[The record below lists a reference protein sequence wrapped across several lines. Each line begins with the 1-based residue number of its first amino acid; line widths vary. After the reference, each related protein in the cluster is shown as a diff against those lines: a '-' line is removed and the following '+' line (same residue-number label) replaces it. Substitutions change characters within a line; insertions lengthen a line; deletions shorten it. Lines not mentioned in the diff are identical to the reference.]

1 LLQGGHA
8 KRRPQ
13 IDITG
18 LLVDDAALV
27 HPTRLAFLMNWWG
40 GAMSSIDKVQV
51 RHEIPKAKERARTN
65 PLARVFDEFIDFCQS
80 RSLFMLHYCTGCG
93 AVELPPAMT
102 SRFDM
107 ERLGIQ
113 PMVTPRQ
120 ADILLVTGYVSV
132 KTLKRVILTYEQMP
146 APKYVI
152 GICSCTVNGGM
163 YWQSY
168 ATAKK
173 LNDYMPVDMYIAGC
187 MPRPEAVIAG
197 LRDLRLN
204 IEKGEAN
211 AWQDYFRNYDSYL
224 ANQQRLFGED
234 WQTPTDII
242 AEAEHYGFLG
252 DGTRGP
258 HTALL
263 EKHQTPLEALKIT
276 LSTPELR
283 DR

>member
-1 LLQGGHA
+1 MT
-8 KRRPQ
+8 KEKIRS
-13 IDITG
+13 I
-18 LLVDDAALV
+18 
-27 HPTRLAFLMNWWG
+27 AFSMNWWE
-40 GAMSSIDKVQV
+40 GAMSSIDKVPV
-51 RHEIPKAKERARTN
+51 RHEIPKTKGRARTN
-65 PLARVFDEFIDFCQS
+65 PLAHVFDEFVDFCRS

-120 ADILLVTGYVSV
+120 ADILLVTGYVAV

-146 APKYVI
+146 SPRYVI

-173 LNDYMPVDMYIAGC
+173 LNDYLPVDMYIAGC

-197 LRDLRLN
+197 LRDLRHN

-211 AWQDYFRNYDSYL
+211 AWQDYYRNYDGYL
-224 ANQQRLFGED
+224 GNQQRLFGED
-234 WQTPTDII
+234 WQTPTDIV
-242 AEAEHYGFLG
+242 AEAEHYGLLG
-252 DGTRGP
+252 DGTRGS

-263 EKHQTPLEALKIT
+263 EKHQTPLEALKMTVSI
-276 LSTPELR
+276 PELR
-283 DR
+283 RR

>member
-1 LLQGGHA
+1 MTQLEKASAA
-8 KRRPQ
+8 K
-13 IDITG
+13 
-18 LLVDDAALV
+18 VALPV
-27 HPTRLAFLMNWWG
+27 
-40 GAMSSIDKVQV
+40 
-51 RHEIPKAKERARTN
+51 KAGSKRTN
-65 PLARVFDEFIDFCQS
+65 PLANVFDELVRFAQS

-113 PMVTPRQ
+113 PMVSPRQ

-132 KTLKRVILTYEQMP
+132 KTLKRVILTYEQMSS
-146 APKYVI
+146 PKYVI

-173 LNDYMPVDMYIAGC
+173 LNDYLPVDVYIAGC

-197 LRDLRLN
+197 LREL
-204 IEKGEAN
+204 IEDIRTGRADSWK
-211 AWQDYFRNYDSYL
+211 DYYRRYDQYL
-224 ANQQRLFGED
+224 SNQQRLFGET

-242 AEAEHYGFLG
+242 AEARHYGLFGPETL
-252 DGTRGP
+252 GP

-263 EKHQTPLEALKIT
+263 EQNERPLEALDMKLEI
-276 LSTPELR
+276 PELTAR
-283 DR
+283 KYQSR

>member
-1 LLQGGHA
+1 MSEA
-8 KRRPQ
+8 KQIARPG
-13 IDITG
+13 DT
-18 LLVDDAALV
+18 LPVE
-27 HPTRLAFLMNWWG
+27 P
-40 GAMSSIDKVQV
+40 
-51 RHEIPKAKERARTN
+51 AKRTN
-65 PLARVFDEFIDFCQS
+65 PLARVFDELIDFARA

-113 PMVTPRQ
+113 PMVSPRQ

-132 KTLKRVILTYEQMP
+132 KTLKRVILTYEQMG

-173 LNDYMPVDMYIAGC
+173 LNDYLPVDMYIAGC

-197 LRDLRLN
+197 LRGLIEN
-204 IEKGEAN
+204 IKHGEAN
-211 AWQDYFRNYDSYL
+211 AWRDYYRRYDHYL
-224 ANQQRLFGED
+224 GNQQRLFGET
-234 WQTPTDII
+234 WQTPTDVI
-242 AEAEHYGFLG
+242 AEAEHYGLIG
-252 DGTRGP
+252 PETRGA

-263 EKHQTPLEALKIT
+263 EKHQKPMEALEIK
-276 LSTPELR
+276 LSIGEIERRL
-283 DR
+283 

>member
-1 LLQGGHA
+1 MSALDKIPVQQERL
-8 KRRPQ
+8 PQ
-13 IDITG
+13 P
-18 LLVDDAALV
+18 AA
-27 HPTRLAFLMNWWG
+27 R
-40 GAMSSIDKVQV
+40 K
-51 RHEIPKAKERARTN
+51 RTN
-65 PLARVFDEFIDFCQS
+65 PLAHVFDELVRFCQS

-93 AVELPPAMT
+93 AIELPPAMT

-120 ADILLVTGYVSV
+120 ADILLITGYVSV
-132 KTLKRVILTYEQMP
+132 KTLKRVILTYEQMGS
-146 APKYVI
+146 PKYVI

-173 LNDYMPVDMYIAGC
+173 LNDYLPVDIYIAGC

-197 LRDLRLN
+197 LRELMAN
-204 IEKGEAN
+204 IQAGRAD
-211 AWQDYFRNYDSYL
+211 AWKDYYRRYDHYL
-224 ANQQRLFGED
+224 GHQQRLFGED

-242 AEAEHYGFLG
+242 SEARHYELFGP
-252 DGTRGP
+252 GTQGE

-263 EKHQTPLEALKIT
+263 EQHQKPMEALDMKFEIG
-276 LSTPELR
+276 ELER
-283 DR
+283 R